1 MSGRNACP
9 INSYNTIGGLNLKK
23 IISYILLVALVFNVF
38 AMNVFAADAPITAEI
53 TGAASTNETE
63 NKGDVNIK
71 ITSTAGK
78 DLLIKVIDVADN
90 NKVIYLDT
98 VLEDENNTTI
108 SVSAGEGQPSVD
120 TPVKITNI
128 TLDKE
133 DIGFKTFKLVVS
145 ESSAAK
151 EFEFTTTKY
160 TSTGG
165 TTGGYTGGWD
175 ETDDDKDKKPEDET
189 VIKGQ
194 NGEIQGDADKDT
206 LNEGA
211 IQGAA
216 KQTTAS
222 GGAKYIEN
230 TTKATSPEAMAWEST
245 RNTIA
250 VSVETMMANI
260 GSKKISTSSSTN
272 KLALKESSISD
283 ADLKKYTDTEKT
295 LNDAMNKNKITL
307 NRELTKEYI
316 VNTTFSTTKKA
327 NITIYK
333 KFVDKLAKVGIETLT
348 INDKNFRVSY
358 ALTELYEMIGDK
370 EFTSFDIDTTAM
382 SSSTKKLTVNFDTDK
397 TQSVKISFPGLSA
410 DAKYMAIVDEN
421 GNPVGGRYNPATG
434 AIEAKISES
443 GVYQIV
449 NNEKD
454 FEDIKHLSDEMQES
468 IKILAAKGIIE
479 GTSAKEFSP
488 EDSISRAE
496 VAALLLRVLSQVDP
510 NADGGFTD
518 VKKSDWFYGTA
529 GSAKA
534 YGMILGF
541 EDNTFRGNVTIA
553 KDQILA
559 IASRVLQR
567 EMKYITPDKPE
578 EWLTFADASSIADW
592 AANDIAL
599 TTMANIVT
607 RTADNTIHADEDMTR
622 GDAALIIMRLF
633 YKIW

>member
-1 MSGRNACP
+1 MKRITAC
-9 INSYNTIGGLNLKK
+9 
-23 IISYILLVALVFNVF
+23 LLCFVMLLSSVVA
-38 AMNVFAADAPITAEI
+38 FAADPTITLNPVTVTYANNANESADITI
-53 TGAASTNETE
+53 TGNYDKSVVLRVFDHNGVLEYIGTANP
-63 NKGDVNIK
+63 VNGVFELDK
-71 ITSTAGK
+71 FKLEKPDTAGIATK
-78 DLLIKVIDVADN
+78 NDNTVNPPYKKVTEAN
-90 NKVIYLDT
+90 NVR
-98 VLEDENNTTI
+98 
-108 SVSAGEGQPSVD
+108 
-120 TPVKITNI
+120 
-128 TLDKE
+128 
-133 DIGFKTFKLVVS
+133 
-145 ESSAAK
+145 
-151 EFEFTTTKY
+151 TTKY
-160 TSTGG
+160 TVNYKVIATSDNENSKAEQEVFFVYTTTENLGGGGGGVTETKKVCSKCSMDPCVCDEEWEKDKDITGG
-165 TTGGYTGGWD
+165 TS
-175 ETDDDKDKKPEDET
+175 
-189 VIKGQ
+189 
-194 NGEIQGDADKDT
+194 
-206 LNEGA
+206 
-211 IQGAA
+211 
-216 KQTTAS
+216 S
-222 GGAKYIEN
+222 GGAHEPEEN
-230 TTKATSPEAMAWEST
+230 YTVVGAAAGVGSTKDAEKLIKWVTDATDKEAMGGEAA
-245 RNTIA
+245 RNTVA
-250 VSVETMMANI
+250 MSVETMISNI

-272 KLALKESSISD
+272 KLVLKENSVTD

-295 LNDAMNKNKITL
+295 LLNAVDKNNITL
-307 NRELTKEYI
+307 NRTLAKEYI
-316 VNTTFSTTKKA
+316 INTTFSKAKKA
-327 NITIYK
+327 NITIYIG
-333 KFVDKLAKVGIETLT
+333 FVTKLEKVGIETLT

-358 ALTELYEMIGDK
+358 SLRELKEMIGDK

-454 FEDIKHLSDEMQES
+454 FDDIKNLSEEMQES
-468 IKILAAKGIIE
+468 IKILAAKGIIN

-496 VAALLLRVLSQVDP
+496 VAALLLRVLSQVNP
-510 NADGGFTD
+510 NADGGFAD

-534 YGMILGF
+534 YGMIQGF
-541 EDNTFRGNVTIA
+541 EDNTFRGNLTIA
-553 KDQILA
+553 KDQILT

-567 EMKYITPDKPE
+567 EMKYIAPDKPE

>member
-1 MSGRNACP
+1 M
-9 INSYNTIGGLNLKK
+9 KK

-38 AMNVFAADAPITAEI
+38 AMNVFAADTPITAEI
-53 TGAASTNETE
+53 TGEKSTNETE

-78 DLLIKVIDVADN
+78 DLLIKIIDVADN

-108 SVSAGEGQPSVD
+108 EVPVADGEGTETKD
-120 TPVKITNI
+120 VKITNI

-151 EFEFTTTKY
+151 EFTFTTTEY
-160 TSTGG
+160 SSGGGGGGGG
-165 TTGGYTGGWD
+165 TPAKQPDPEPWVDPGDKPGEKPVDPGKGPAYTDPLNGD
-175 ETDDDKDKKPEDET
+175 
-189 VIKGQ
+189 VIK
-194 NGEIQGDADKDT
+194 A
-206 LNEGA
+206 
-211 IQGAA
+211 
-216 KQTTAS
+216 AS
-222 GGAKYIEN
+222 GVGSASAAATFIDK
-230 TTKATSPEAMAWEST
+230 TTKATDSEALAWEST

-250 VSVETMMANI
+250 VSAETMIANVS
-260 GSKKISTSSSTN
+260 SKKISTSSSTN
-272 KLALKESSISD
+272 KLVLKESSISD

-295 LNDAMNKNKITL
+295 INNALDKNKITL

-333 KFVDKLAKVGIETLT
+333 KFVDKLSKVGIETLT

-370 EFTSFDIDTTAM
+370 ESTSFDIDTTAM
-382 SSSTKKLTVNFDTDK
+382 SGNTKKLTVNFDTDK

-510 NADGGFTD
+510 NADGGFAD

-607 RTADNTIHADEDMTR
+607 RNADNTIHASEDMTR

>member
-1 MSGRNACP
+1 M
-9 INSYNTIGGLNLKK
+9 KK
-23 IISYILLVALVFNVF
+23 VISYLLLFALIFNVF
-38 AMNVFAADAPITAEI
+38 MTNVFAADSAITATI
-53 TGAASTNETE
+53 TQDKDSSGNWD
-63 NKGDVNIK
+63 NNGNVNIQ
-71 ITSTAGK
+71 ITSNANS
-78 DLLIKVIDVADN
+78 DLI
-90 NKVIYLDT
+90 
-98 VLEDENNTTI
+98 
-108 SVSAGEGQPSVD
+108 
-120 TPVKITNI
+120 VKITDKNSKVVYLKSLLGNENDGDE
-128 TLDKE
+128 TLVIKKKDLGFDSFTLTVSDGVKGIEEAFTVNQYTTSSSSSSSGPSTPVAPVEPWVDPGNKPGDKPV
-133 DIGFKTFKLVVS
+133 DPGHGPAYTDPLNGDVIKAASGVGS
-145 ESSAAK
+145 ASAAAT
-151 EFEFTTTKY
+151 FI
-160 TSTGG
+160 
-165 TTGGYTGGWD
+165 
-175 ETDDDKDKKPEDET
+175 DK
-189 VIKGQ
+189 
-194 NGEIQGDADKDT
+194 
-206 LNEGA
+206 
-211 IQGAA
+211 
-216 KQTTAS
+216 
-222 GGAKYIEN
+222 
-230 TTKATSPEAMAWEST
+230 TTKATEGEALAWEST

-272 KLALKESSISD
+272 KLILKETSISD
-283 ADLKKYTDTEKT
+283 SDLKKYTDTEKT

-307 NRELTKEYI
+307 NRELSKEYI

-333 KFVDKLAKVGIETLT
+333 GFVTKLEKVGIETLT

-358 ALTELYEMIGDK
+358 SLTELKEMIGDK

-382 SSSTKKLTVNFDTDK
+382 SSKTKKLAVTFDTDK
-397 TQSVKISFPGLSA
+397 TQSVKISFPGLSD

-454 FEDIKHLSDEMQES
+454 FEDIKHLSEEMQES

-488 EDSISRAE
+488 EDPISRAE
-496 VAALLLRVLSQVDP
+496 IAALLLRVLSQVDP
-510 NADGGFTD
+510 NADGGFAD

-559 IASRVLQR
+559 ISSRVLQR

-578 EWLTFADASSIADW
+578 EWLTYADASSIADW

>member
-1 MSGRNACP
+1 M
-9 INSYNTIGGLNLKK
+9 KK
-23 IISYILLVALVFNVF
+23 IISYMLLVALVFNVF
-38 AMNVFAADAPITAEI
+38 AMNVFAADTTITAEI
-53 TGAASTNETE
+53 TGAASASEAE

-78 DLLIKVIDVADN
+78 DLLIKIIDVADN
-90 NKVIYLDT
+90 NKVIYLDS
-98 VLEDENNTTI
+98 VLEDENNTI
-108 SVSAGEGQPSVD
+108 IEVPVADGEG
-120 TPVKITNI
+120 TETKNVKITNI

-133 DIGFKTFKLVVS
+133 DIGFKTFKIIVS

-160 TSTGG
+160 SSGGSTGSSG
-165 TTGGYTGGWD
+165 GNTTNNNTSGWD
-175 ETDDDKDKKPEDET
+175 DDTNKNKDDKEENE
-189 VIKGQ
+189 IKDQ
-194 NGEIQGDADKDT
+194 KTGEKQGDADKDT

-230 TTKATSPEAMAWEST
+230 TTKATSAEAMTWEST

-260 GSKKISTSSSTN
+260 SSKKISTSSTTN
-272 KLALKESSISD
+272 KLVLKESSISD

-307 NRELTKEYI
+307 NRELSKEYI

-327 NITIYK
+327 NITIHK
-333 KFVDKLAKVGIETLT
+333 GFVTKLEKVGIETLT

-358 ALTELYEMIGDK
+358 SMTELKAMLGDK
-370 EFTSFDIDTTAM
+370 DSVSFDIDTTAM
-382 SSSTKKLTVNFDTDK
+382 TSSTKKLSVSFDTDK
-397 TQSVKISFPGLSA
+397 TQSVKISFPGLSS

-454 FEDIKHLSDEMQES
+454 FDDIKHLSEEMQES

-567 EMKYITPDKPE
+567 EMKYITPEKPE
-578 EWLTFADASSIADW
+578 EWLTFADATSIADW

-607 RTADNTIHADEDMTR
+607 RTADNTIHANEDMTR

>member
-1 MSGRNACP
+1 MILLLSNLFAFHVFAENAFVE
-9 INSYNTIGGLNLKK
+9 IATIGDFKAK
-23 IISYILLVALVFNVF
+23 DS
-38 AMNVFAADAPITAEI
+38 
-53 TGAASTNETE
+53 
-63 NKGDVNIK
+63 IK
-71 ITSTAGK
+71 ITGTCTTGK
-78 DLLIKVIDVADN
+78 DIVIRIYN
-90 NKVIYLDT
+90 EKNSVIYTDVFPAYDNEDGIFEFGGFSLPAEDYT
-98 VLEDENNTTI
+98 VVV
-108 SVSAGEGQPSVD
+108 SVS
-120 TPVKITNI
+120 
-128 TLDKE
+128 
-133 DIGFKTFKLVVS
+133 
-145 ESSAAK
+145 
-151 EFEFTTTKY
+151 
-160 TSTGG
+160 G
-165 TTGGYTGGWD
+165 TTAI
-175 ETDDDKDKKPEDET
+175 DKDDMKVVKNGGDSKNNGGDGDSYVMRSWDKKEENTDTNKDESKQSEEENKAT
-189 VIKGQ
+189 
-194 NGEIQGDADKDT
+194 EET
-206 LNEGA
+206 LNEKAIKGA
-211 IQGAA
+211 SEQ
-216 KQTTAS
+216 KTVTA
-222 GGAKYIEN
+222 GVKYIKE
-230 TTKATSPEAMAWEST
+230 TTKGTSKAALKKEST

-260 GSKKISTSSSTN
+260 GSKKISTPVSNT
-272 KLALKESSISD
+272 LVLKESSVSESE
-283 ADLKKYTDTEKT
+283 LKKYSNTEKS
-295 LNDAMNKNKITL
+295 LMAAVSDSGITL

-316 VNTTFSTTKKA
+316 VNTNFNKSKNATIEIHKGFVTKLD
-327 NITIYK
+327 TI
-333 KFVDKLAKVGIETLT
+333 GIEVLT
-348 INDKNFRVSY
+348 VNDENFRISY
-358 ALTELYEMIGDK
+358 ETDEIHEMIGAEEK
-370 EFTSFDIDTTAM
+370 LLIEINPSAMTST
-382 SSSTKKLTVNFDTDK
+382 SKKLTVNFDTDK
-397 TQSVKISFPGLSA
+397 TKSVKISFPGLKGDSS
-410 DAKYMAIVDEN
+410 YMAIVDEN

-443 GVYQIV
+443 GVYQVV

-454 FEDIKHLSDEMQES
+454 FDDIKHLSEEMQES

-510 NADGGFTD
+510 NADGGFAD

-578 EWLTFADASSIADW
+578 EWLTFTDASSIADW
-592 AANDIAL
+592 AEKDIAL

>member
-1 MSGRNACP
+1 M
-9 INSYNTIGGLNLKK
+9 
-23 IISYILLVALVFNVF
+23 LLVALAFNVF
-38 AMNVFAADAPITAEI
+38 AMNVFAADTPITAEI
-53 TGAASTNETE
+53 TGAASASEAE

-71 ITSTAGK
+71 ITSTAKK
-78 DLLIKVIDVADN
+78 DLLIKIIDVADN

-108 SVSAGEGQPSVD
+108 EVPVADGEGTEEKD
-120 TPVKITNI
+120 VKITNI

-133 DIGFKTFKLVVS
+133 DIGFKTFKLIVS

-151 EFEFTTTKY
+151 EFTFTTTKY
-160 TSTGG
+160 TSGSNG
-165 TTGGYTGGWD
+165 SSGSTTTTSTKCSKCGMDPCICNEKWD
-175 ETDDDKDKKPEDET
+175 DPDLN
-189 VIKGQ
+189 I
-194 NGEIQGDADKDT
+194 GDT
-206 LNEGA
+206 
-211 IQGAA
+211 
-216 KQTTAS
+216 S
-222 GGAKYIEN
+222 GGAHIPEENQTVIEASAGVSN
-230 TTKATSPEAMAWEST
+230 TKDAEKLIDKVTKATSTEAMGGEAA
-245 RNTIA
+245 RNTVAI
-250 VSVETMMANI
+250 SVETMMANI

-272 KLALKESSISD
+272 KLVLKESSISD
-283 ADLKKYTDTEKT
+283 SDLKKYTDTESS
-295 LNDAMNKNKITL
+295 LNAALSKNNITL

-333 KFVDKLAKVGIETLT
+333 GFITKLEKVGIETLT

-358 ALTELYEMIGDK
+358 SMAELKEMIGDK
-370 EFTSFDIDTTAM
+370 DFTSFDIDTTAM
-382 SSSTKKLTVNFDTDK
+382 TSSTKKLSVSFDTDK
-397 TQSVKISFPGLSA
+397 TQSVKISFPGLSS
-410 DAKYMAIVDEN
+410 DAKYMAIVDED

-454 FEDIKHLSDEMQES
+454 FDDIKHLSEEMQES

-541 EDNTFRGNVTIA
+541 EDNTFRGNLTIA

-567 EMKYITPDKPE
+567 EMKYIAPEKPE
-578 EWLTFADASSIADW
+578 EWLTYADASSIADW

-607 RTADNTIHADEDMTR
+607 RTADNTIHADENMTR

>member
-1 MSGRNACP
+1 MKR
-9 INSYNTIGGLNLKK
+9 
-23 IISYILLVALVFNVF
+23 IISLLICLTMILSSIS
-38 AMNVFAADAPITAEI
+38 VFAAVPFELNTITVTYAENASESSGI
-53 TGAASTNETE
+53 VVSGKYDKPLVLRVFNDSGILEYIGTTDSKDGIFQFDSFKLEKPAA
-63 NKGDVNIK
+63 G
-71 ITSTAGK
+71 STANTYTFTYK
-78 DLLIKVIDVADN
+78 FVISDESDIKKSEDVTFN
-90 NKVIYLDT
+90 YVVKGSSGPSGPSGPT
-98 VLEDENNTTI
+98 VKEPEIEWPD
-108 SVSAGEGQPSVD
+108 D
-120 TPVKITNI
+120 TPVDTN
-128 TLDKE
+128 
-133 DIGFKTFKLVVS
+133 VP
-145 ESSAAK
+145 
-151 EFEFTTTKY
+151 
-160 TSTGG
+160 GG
-165 TTGGYTGGWD
+165 DPGPAY
-175 ETDDDKDKKPEDET
+175 KDP
-189 VIKGQ
+189 I
-194 NGEIQGDADKDT
+194 
-206 LNEGA
+206 NEKA
-211 IQGAA
+211 VQAAA

-222 GGAKYIEN
+222 GGAKFIET
-230 TTKATSPEAMAWEST
+230 TTKATDEAAMSWEST

-272 KLALKESSISD
+272 KLVLKESSISD

-316 VNTTFSTTKKA
+316 VNTTFSTAKKA

-333 KFVDKLAKVGIETLT
+333 GFVTKLEKVGIETLT

-358 ALTELYEMIGDK
+358 SLTELKEMIGDK

-454 FEDIKHLSDEMQES
+454 FEDIKHLSEEMQES

-510 NADGGFTD
+510 NADGGFVD

>member
-1 MSGRNACP
+1 M
-9 INSYNTIGGLNLKK
+9 KK

-38 AMNVFAADAPITAEI
+38 SMNVFAADSSIKIDI
-53 TGAASTNETE
+53 TGETSTSEAE
-63 NKGDVNIK
+63 NNGNVNIK
-71 ITSTAGK
+71 ITSTVEK
-78 DLLIKVIDVADN
+78 DLIIKILDVANN
-90 NKVIYLDT
+90 NKVIYLDS
-98 VLEDENNTTI
+98 VLGTENDTTI
-108 SVSAGEGQPSVD
+108 SVPQGEEQEALVVPAKV
-120 TPVKITNI
+120 TTITFA
-128 TLDKE
+128 KA
-133 DIGFKTFKLVVS
+133 DIGFKKFKVVAS
-145 ESSAAK
+145 ESSVAVER
-151 EFEFTTTKY
+151 EFEVKKYVPDPPVIHNNNTTVTK
-160 TSTGG
+160 
-165 TTGGYTGGWD
+165 
-175 ETDDDKDKKPEDET
+175 TDDVEWDKKKKGEEEQPKNDVTGETIGKATEDPINKEA
-189 VIKGQ
+189 VQ
-194 NGEIQGDADKDT
+194 A
-206 LNEGA
+206 
-211 IQGAA
+211 AA

-222 GGAKYIEN
+222 GAAKFIDT
-230 TTKATSPEAMAWEST
+230 TTKATAPEAMAWEST

-272 KLALKESSISD
+272 KLVLKESSITDS
-283 ADLKKYTDTEKT
+283 DLKKYIDTEKT

-307 NRELTKEYI
+307 NRGLAKEYI
-316 VNTTFSTTKKA
+316 VNTTFSTAKKA

-333 KFVDKLAKVGIETLT
+333 GFVTKLEKVGIETLT

-358 ALTELYEMIGDK
+358 SMTELKEMIGDK

-382 SSSTKKLTVNFDTDK
+382 SSKTKKLAVSFDTDK
-397 TQSVKISFPGLSA
+397 TQSVKISFPGLSS

-434 AIEAKISES
+434 AIEAKITES

-454 FEDIKHLSDEMQES
+454 FDDIKHLSDEMQES

-510 NADGGFTD
+510 NADGGFAD

-567 EMKYITPDKPE
+567 EMKYITPEKPE
-578 EWLTFADASSIADW
+578 EWLTFADATSIADW

>member
-1 MSGRNACP
+1 M
-9 INSYNTIGGLNLKK
+9 KK
-23 IISYILLVALVFNVF
+23 IISYMLLVALVFNVF
-38 AMNVFAADAPITAEI
+38 AMNVFAADTPITAEI
-53 TGAASTNETE
+53 TGAASTSEVE

-71 ITSTAGK
+71 ITSTEGK
-78 DLLIKVIDVADN
+78 DLLIKIVDVADN

-151 EFEFTTTKY
+151 EFTFTTTKY
-160 TSTGG
+160 TSGGGGGG
-165 TTGGYTGGWD
+165 TPAKEPNPEPWVDPGDKPGEKPVDPGKGPAYTDPLNGD
-175 ETDDDKDKKPEDET
+175 
-189 VIKGQ
+189 VIK
-194 NGEIQGDADKDT
+194 A
-206 LNEGA
+206 
-211 IQGAA
+211 
-216 KQTTAS
+216 AS
-222 GGAKYIEN
+222 GVGSASAAATFIDK
-230 TTKATSPEAMAWEST
+230 TTKATDSEALAWEST

-272 KLALKESSISD
+272 KLVLKESSISD

-370 EFTSFDIDTTAM
+370 ESTSFDIDTTAM
-382 SSSTKKLTVNFDTDK
+382 SGNTKKLTVNFDTDK

-510 NADGGFTD
+510 NADGGFAD

-578 EWLTFADASSIADW
+578 EWLTFVDSSSIADW

-607 RTADNTIHADEDMTR
+607 RTADNTIHADENMTR

>member
-1 MSGRNACP
+1 MKRILSIILCFVMICSTMS
-9 INSYNTIGGLNLKK
+9 
-23 IISYILLVALVFNVF
+23 
-38 AMNVFAADAPITAEI
+38 VFAATQVTLNIVTVGYPAPNATESNEISVSGTNANANSSLVLRVFDGSGKLLYITNTEAKNDGVFEFEKFKLGNPDVTQMI
-53 TGAASTNETE
+53 TGTAT
-63 NKGDVNIK
+63 
-71 ITSTAGK
+71 TSGNTTTTPYTGSYEF
-78 DLLIKVIDVADN
+78 VISDATGILN
-90 NKVIYLDT
+90 
-98 VLEDENNTTI
+98 ENNTAVTVNYST
-108 SVSAGEGQPSVD
+108 SV
-120 TPVKITNI
+120 
-128 TLDKE
+128 
-133 DIGFKTFKLVVS
+133 
-145 ESSAAK
+145 
-151 EFEFTTTKY
+151 TTGRN
-160 TSTGG
+160 TGG
-165 TTGGYTGGWD
+165 KDTGSETDGWD

-194 NGEIQGDADKDT
+194 NGEIQGDADKDPI
-206 LNEGA
+206 NEKA
-211 IQGAA
+211 VQAAA

-222 GGAKYIEN
+222 GGAKFIET
-230 TTKATSPEAMAWEST
+230 TTKATDEAAMSWEST

-272 KLALKESSISD
+272 KLVLKESSISD

-307 NRELTKEYI
+307 NRELSKEYI
-316 VNTTFSTTKKA
+316 VNTTFSTAKKA

-333 KFVDKLAKVGIETLT
+333 GFVTKLEKVGIETLT

-358 ALTELYEMIGDK
+358 SMTELKDMIGDK

-382 SSSTKKLTVNFDTDK
+382 KGSTKKLAVNFDTDK

-454 FEDIKHLSDEMQES
+454 FEDIKHLSEEMQES
-468 IKILAAKGIIE
+468 IKILSAKGIIE

-510 NADGGFTD
+510 NAYGGFTD

-534 YGMILGF
+534 YGMIVGY

-553 KDQILA
+553 KDQILT
-559 IASRVLQR
+559 IVSRILQK
-567 EMKYITPDKPE
+567 EMKYIVPEKPE
-578 EWLTFADASSIADW
+578 EWLTFTDASSIANW
-592 AANDIAL
+592 AEKDIAL
-599 TTMANIVT
+599 ATMANIIT
-607 RTADNTIHADEDMTR
+607 RTEDNTIHATENMTR

>member
-1 MSGRNACP
+1 M
-9 INSYNTIGGLNLKK
+9 KK
-23 IISYILLVALVFNVF
+23 IISYVLLVALVFNVF
-38 AMNVFAADAPITAEI
+38 AMNVFATGSSIKIDI
-53 TGAASTNETE
+53 TGETSTSEAE
-63 NKGDVNIK
+63 NNGNVDIT
-71 ITSTAGK
+71 ITSTVEK
-78 DLLIKVIDVADN
+78 DLIIKILDVANN

-98 VLEDENNTTI
+98 VLGTENDTTI
-108 SVSAGEGQPSVD
+108 SVQQGDGQEALVVPAKV
-120 TPVKITNI
+120 TTITFA
-128 TLDKE
+128 KA
-133 DIGFKTFKLVVS
+133 DIGFKKFKVVAS
-145 ESSAAK
+145 ESSTATER
-151 EFEFTTTKY
+151 EFEVKKYVPDPPVIHNNNTTVTK
-160 TSTGG
+160 
-165 TTGGYTGGWD
+165 
-175 ETDDDKDKKPEDET
+175 TDDVEWDKKKKGEEEQPKNDVTGEPIGKPTEDPINKEA
-189 VIKGQ
+189 VQ
-194 NGEIQGDADKDT
+194 A
-206 LNEGA
+206 
-211 IQGAA
+211 AA

-222 GGAKYIEN
+222 GAAKFIDS
-230 TTKATSPEAMAWEST
+230 TTKATDPEAMAWEST
-245 RNTIA
+245 RSTIA
-250 VSVETMMANI
+250 VSAETMIANI

-272 KLALKESSISD
+272 KLVLKESSITDS
-283 ADLKKYTDTEKT
+283 DLKKYTDTEKT
-295 LNDAMNKNKITL
+295 INNALDKNKITL
-307 NRELTKEYI
+307 NRGLSKEYI

-333 KFVDKLAKVGIETLT
+333 GFVTKLEKVGIETLT

-358 ALTELYEMIGDK
+358 SLAELKEMIGDK
-370 EFTSFDIDTTAM
+370 EYTSFDIDTTAM
-382 SSSTKKLTVNFDTDK
+382 SSSTKKLSVSFDTDK

-454 FEDIKHLSDEMQES
+454 FEDIKHLSEEMQES

-510 NADGGFTD
+510 NADGGFAD

-567 EMKYITPDKPE
+567 EMKYITPEKPE

>member
-1 MSGRNACP
+1 MKR
-9 INSYNTIGGLNLKK
+9 
-23 IISYILLVALVFNVF
+23 IISLLICLTMILSSIS
-38 AMNVFAADAPITAEI
+38 VFAAVPFELNTITVTYAEN
-53 TGAASTNETE
+53 A
-63 NKGDVNIK
+63 
-71 ITSTAGK
+71 
-78 DLLIKVIDVADN
+78 
-90 NKVIYLDT
+90 
-98 VLEDENNTTI
+98 
-108 SVSAGEGQPSVD
+108 
-120 TPVKITNI
+120 
-128 TLDKE
+128 
-133 DIGFKTFKLVVS
+133 S
-145 ESSAAK
+145 ESSGIVVSG
-151 EFEFTTTKY
+151 KY
-160 TSTGG
+160 DKPLVLRVFNESGILEYIG
-165 TTGGYTGGWD
+165 TTDSKDGIFQFDSFKLEKPAAGSTADTYTFTYKFVISDESDIKKSEDVTFNYVVKNSPGPGPGPGPGPKPDPKPTVCEKCGW
-175 ETDDDKDKKPEDET
+175 EKCTCNQPVESDKPTTGADVPEENYNIIAESGKVT
-189 VIKGQ
+189 TPK
-194 NGEIQGDADKDT
+194 A
-206 LNEGA
+206 
-211 IQGAA
+211 GAA
-216 KQTTAS
+216 MIDTV
-222 GGAKYIEN
+222 
-230 TTKATSPEAMAWEST
+230 TKATSPEAMAGEAA

-250 VSVETMMANI
+250 MSVETMMANI
-260 GSKKISTSSSTN
+260 SSKKISTSSSTN
-272 KLALKESSISD
+272 TLVLKESSISD

-307 NRELTKEYI
+307 NRELSKEYI

-348 INDKNFRVSY
+348 ISDKNFRVSY
-358 ALTELYEMIGDK
+358 SLTELYEMIGDK

-382 SSSTKKLTVNFDTDK
+382 SGNTKKLTVNFDTDK

-510 NADGGFTD
+510 NADGGFAD

-567 EMKYITPDKPE
+567 EMKYITPEKPE
-578 EWLTFADASSIADW
+578 EWLTFADATSIAEW

>member
-1 MSGRNACP
+1 MKRILSIMLCFVMICSTMS
-9 INSYNTIGGLNLKK
+9 
-23 IISYILLVALVFNVF
+23 
-38 AMNVFAADAPITAEI
+38 VFAATQVTLNTVTVGYPAPNATESNEISVSGTNANANSSLVLRVFDGSGKLLYIT
-53 TGAASTNETE
+53 NTE
-63 NKGDVNIK
+63 AKNDGVFEFEKFKLGNPDV
-71 ITSTAGK
+71 TQMTAGTATTSGNTTTTPYTGSYEF
-78 DLLIKVIDVADN
+78 VISDATGILN
-90 NKVIYLDT
+90 
-98 VLEDENNTTI
+98 ENNTAVTVNYST
-108 SVSAGEGQPSVD
+108 SV
-120 TPVKITNI
+120 
-128 TLDKE
+128 
-133 DIGFKTFKLVVS
+133 
-145 ESSAAK
+145 
-151 EFEFTTTKY
+151 
-160 TSTGG
+160 
-165 TTGGYTGGWD
+165 TTGGNTGGGGVV
-175 ETDDDKDKKPEDET
+175 TKPEPSNICEKCGWETCRCNEPEDTPIDEGGKAYNPTENYPIIEEAAKVGSANDAKKFIET
-189 VIKGQ
+189 V
-194 NGEIQGDADKDT
+194 
-206 LNEGA
+206 
-211 IQGAA
+211 
-216 KQTTAS
+216 
-222 GGAKYIEN
+222 
-230 TTKATSPEAMAWEST
+230 TKATSTEAMGGEAA

-250 VSVETMMANI
+250 ISVETMMANI

-272 KLALKESSISD
+272 KLVLKESSISD
-283 ADLKKYTDTEKT
+283 TDLKKYTDTEKT
-295 LNDAMNKNKITL
+295 LNDAINKNKITL
-307 NRELTKEYI
+307 NRELSKEYI
-316 VNTTFSTTKKA
+316 VNTTFSTAKKA

-333 KFVDKLAKVGIETLT
+333 GFVTKLEKVGIETLT

-358 ALTELYEMIGDK
+358 SMTELKDMIGDK

-382 SSSTKKLTVNFDTDK
+382 KGSTKKLTVNFDTDK
-397 TQSVKISFPGLSA
+397 TQSVKISFPGLSS

-421 GNPVGGRYNPATG
+421 GNPIGGRYNPATG

-454 FEDIKHLSDEMQES
+454 FEDIKHLSEEMQDS

-510 NADGGFTD
+510 NADGGFAD

-567 EMKYITPDKPE
+567 EMKYITPEKPE

-592 AANDIAL
+592 AEKDIAL
-599 TTMANIVT
+599 TTMANIIT

>member
-1 MSGRNACP
+1 M
-9 INSYNTIGGLNLKK
+9 KK
-23 IISYILLVALVFNVF
+23 VISYLLLFTLIFNVF
-38 AMNVFAADAPITAEI
+38 MTNVFAEGSAITADI
-53 TGAASTNETE
+53 TMDKDSSNNWDNEG
-63 NKGDVNIK
+63 NVNIQITSNANSDLIVK
-71 ITSTAGK
+71 ITDKNSKVVYLKSILGNENDGGETLVIKKK
-78 DLLIKVIDVADN
+78 DLGFESFTLTVSDGVKGIEKPFTIEKYTPYNPGPSGPSGPTVKEPEIVWPDDPDVPDN
-90 NKVIYLDT
+90 PDNP
-98 VLEDENNTTI
+98 
-108 SVSAGEGQPSVD
+108 GQPS
-120 TPVKITNI
+120 
-128 TLDKE
+128 
-133 DIGFKTFKLVVS
+133 
-145 ESSAAK
+145 
-151 EFEFTTTKY
+151 
-160 TSTGG
+160 
-165 TTGGYTGGWD
+165 
-175 ETDDDKDKKPEDET
+175 KPAYE
-189 VIKGQ
+189 
-194 NGEIQGDADKDT
+194 DT
-206 LNEGA
+206 LNETA
-211 IQGAA
+211 IQAA
-216 KQTTAS
+216 GKQTTAAA
-222 GGAKYIEN
+222 GAKFIEK
-230 TTKATSPEAMAWEST
+230 TTKATDEAALAWEST

-272 KLALKESSISD
+272 KLVLNEKSISD

-295 LNDAMNKNKITL
+295 LSDAMTKNKITL

-316 VNTTFSTTKKA
+316 VNTTFSTAKKA

-333 KFVDKLAKVGIETLT
+333 GFVTKLEKVGIETLT

-358 ALTELYEMIGDK
+358 SMSELKEMIGDK

-382 SSSTKKLTVNFDTDK
+382 SSKTKKLAVSFDTDK
-397 TQSVKISFPGLSA
+397 TQSVKISFPGLSN

-434 AIEAKISES
+434 AIEAKITES

-454 FEDIKHLSDEMQES
+454 FDDIKHLSDEMQES

-567 EMKYITPDKPE
+567 EMKYITPEKPE
-578 EWLTFADASSIADW
+578 EWLTFADATSIADW

-607 RTADNTIHADEDMTR
+607 RTADNTIHANEDMTR

>member
-1 MSGRNACP
+1 MKR
-9 INSYNTIGGLNLKK
+9 
-23 IISYILLVALVFNVF
+23 IISLLICLTMILSSIS
-38 AMNVFAADAPITAEI
+38 VFAAVPFELNTITVTYAENASESSGI
-53 TGAASTNETE
+53 VVSGKYDKPLVLRVFNDSGILEYIGTTDSKDGIFQFDSFKLEKPAA
-63 NKGDVNIK
+63 G
-71 ITSTAGK
+71 STANTYTFTYKFVISDESDIKKSEDVTFNYVVKGSSGPSGPSGPTVKEPEIDWPGK
-78 DLLIKVIDVADN
+78 I
-90 NKVIYLDT
+90 
-98 VLEDENNTTI
+98 
-108 SVSAGEGQPSVD
+108 D
-120 TPVKITNI
+120 TPVNP
-128 TLDKE
+128 
-133 DIGFKTFKLVVS
+133 DIPGGEPS
-145 ESSAAK
+145 GPA
-151 EFEFTTTKY
+151 Y
-160 TSTGG
+160 T
-165 TTGGYTGGWD
+165 D
-175 ETDDDKDKKPEDET
+175 PINETA
-189 VIKGQ
+189 VQ
-194 NGEIQGDADKDT
+194 A
-206 LNEGA
+206 
-211 IQGAA
+211 AA
-216 KQTTAS
+216 KQTSAS
-222 GGAKYIEN
+222 GGVKFIES
-230 TTKATSPEAMAWEST
+230 TTKNTDDVAMGWEST

-272 KLALKESSISD
+272 KLVLKESSISD

-358 ALTELYEMIGDK
+358 SLTELYKMIGDK

-510 NADGGFTD
+510 NADGGFAD

>member
-1 MSGRNACP
+1 M
-9 INSYNTIGGLNLKK
+9 KK
-23 IISYILLVALVFNVF
+23 IISYVLLVALVFNVLAMNVF
-38 AMNVFAADAPITAEI
+38 AMNVFAADTSITADI

-78 DLLIKVIDVADN
+78 DLLIKIIDVADN

-151 EFEFTTTKY
+151 EFTFTTTEYSSGSNGGGGNTEPPKSVCNKCSMNPCVCEEEWDKDI
-160 TSTGG
+160 TSG
-165 TTGGYTGGWD
+165 TTSGGSH
-175 ETDDDKDKKPEDET
+175 EPEENY
-189 VIKGQ
+189 VVV
-194 NGEIQGDADKDT
+194 
-206 LNEGA
+206 
-211 IQGAA
+211 GAA
-216 KQTTAS
+216 A
-222 GGAKYIEN
+222 GVGN
-230 TTKATSPEAMAWEST
+230 TKDAEKLIKWVTDATDKEAMGGEAA
-245 RNTIA
+245 RNTVA
-250 VSVETMMANI
+250 MSVETMISNI
-260 GSKKISTSSSTN
+260 GSKKISTSSSAN
-272 KLALKESSISD
+272 KLVLKESSVTD

-295 LNDAMNKNKITL
+295 LMNAVDKNNITL
-307 NRELTKEYI
+307 NRNLLKEYI
-316 VNTTFSTTKKA
+316 INTTFSTTKKA

-382 SSSTKKLTVNFDTDK
+382 SSNTKKLTVNFDTDK

-454 FEDIKHLSDEMQES
+454 FEDIKHLSEEMQES
-468 IKILAAKGIIE
+468 IKILASKGIIE

-510 NADGGFTD
+510 NADGGFVD

-529 GSAKA
+529 GSSKA

-567 EMKYITPDKPE
+567 EMKYIAPEKPE
-578 EWLTFADASSIADW
+578 EWLTFTDASSIADW
-592 AANDIAL
+592 AAKDIAL
-599 TTMANIVT
+599 TTMANIIT
-607 RTADNTIHADEDMTR
+607 RTADNKIHATENMTR

>member
-1 MSGRNACP
+1 M
-9 INSYNTIGGLNLKK
+9 KK
-23 IISYILLVALVFNVF
+23 VISYLLLFALIFNVF
-38 AMNVFAADAPITAEI
+38 VTNVFAADSAITATI
-53 TGAASTNETE
+53 TQDKDSSGNWD
-63 NKGDVNIK
+63 NNGNVNIQITSNANSDLIVK
-71 ITSTAGK
+71 ITDK
-78 DLLIKVIDVADN
+78 N
-90 NKVIYLDT
+90 NKVVYLKS
-98 VLEDENNTTI
+98 LLGNEND
-108 SVSAGEGQPSVD
+108 G
-120 TPVKITNI
+120 
-128 TLDKE
+128 
-133 DIGFKTFKLVVS
+133 
-145 ESSAAK
+145 
-151 EFEFTTTKY
+151 
-160 TSTGG
+160 
-165 TTGGYTGGWD
+165 D
-175 ETDDDKDKKPEDET
+175 ETL
-189 VIKGQ
+189 VIKKQDLGFETFTLTVSDGVKGIEKELKVEYYSKPGPGPGPGPGPNPQ
-194 NGEIQGDADKDT
+194 PVPPPWTPDEPTPDNPNNPDNPNPGIEPNPGPAPKDPLNGEVIKAAAGVTTPSGASSFIDK
-206 LNEGA
+206 A
-211 IQGAA
+211 
-216 KQTTAS
+216 
-222 GGAKYIEN
+222 
-230 TTKATSPEAMAWEST
+230 TKATDPGAMAWEST

-250 VSVETMMANI
+250 VSAETMMANI

-272 KLALKESSISD
+272 KLVLKESSVSD
-283 ADLKKYTDTEKT
+283 SDLKKYTDAEKT
-295 LNDAMNKNKITL
+295 INDAMNKNKITL
-307 NRELTKEYI
+307 NRELSKEYI
-316 VNTTFSTTKKA
+316 VNTTFSTAKKA
-327 NITIYK
+327 NITIHKGY
-333 KFVDKLAKVGIETLT
+333 VTKLEKVGIETLT

-358 ALTELYEMIGDK
+358 SMSELKEMIGEK

-382 SSSTKKLTVNFDTDK
+382 SSKTKKLAVTFDTDK
-397 TQSVKISFPGLSA
+397 TQSVKISFPGLSS

-434 AIEAKISES
+434 AIEAKITES

-510 NADGGFTD
+510 NADGGFAD

>member
-1 MSGRNACP
+1 MKR
-9 INSYNTIGGLNLKK
+9 
-23 IISYILLVALVFNVF
+23 IISLLICLTMILSSIS
-38 AMNVFAADAPITAEI
+38 VFAAVPFELNTITVTYAENASESSGIVVSGKYDKPLVLRVFNDSGILEYIGTTDSKDGIFQFDSFKLEKPDAGSEAKTYSFTYKFVISDESDI
-53 TGAASTNETE
+53 KKSEDGSFNYVVKGSSNKNSSSTGGKTTNET
-63 NKGDVNIK
+63 KSWDGD
-71 ITSTAGK
+71 
-78 DLLIKVIDVADN
+78 
-90 NKVIYLDT
+90 
-98 VLEDENNTTI
+98 
-108 SVSAGEGQPSVD
+108 
-120 TPVKITNI
+120 
-128 TLDKE
+128 DK
-133 DIGFKTFKLVVS
+133 
-145 ESSAAK
+145 
-151 EFEFTTTKY
+151 
-160 TSTGG
+160 
-165 TTGGYTGGWD
+165 
-175 ETDDDKDKKPEDET
+175 DKDKKPEDENT
-189 VIKGQ
+189 IKDSKT
-194 NGEIQGDADKDT
+194 GEEQKRADEDTIYEPVVKD
-206 LNEGA
+206 
-211 IQGAA
+211 AA

-222 GGAKYIEN
+222 GGANFIDK
-230 TTKATSPEAMAWEST
+230 TTAATSPESLQWEST
-245 RNTIA
+245 RNSIA

-272 KLALKESSISD
+272 KLVLKESSISD
-283 ADLKKYTDTEKT
+283 SDLKKYTDTEKT
-295 LNDAMNKNKITL
+295 LNDAMNKNKIVL
-307 NRELTKEYI
+307 NRELSKEYI

-327 NITIYK
+327 NITIHK
-333 KFVDKLAKVGIETLT
+333 GFVTKLEKVGIETLT

-358 ALTELYEMIGDK
+358 SMTELKAMLGDK
-370 EFTSFDIDTTAM
+370 DSVSFDIDTTAM
-382 SSSTKKLTVNFDTDK
+382 TGSTKKLSVSFDTDK
-397 TQSVKISFPGLSA
+397 TQSVKISFPGLSS

-454 FEDIKHLSDEMQES
+454 FDDIKHLSEEMQES

-510 NADGGFTD
+510 NADGGFVD

-534 YGMILGF
+534 YGMIQGF

-559 IASRVLQR
+559 VASRVLQR
-567 EMKYITPDKPE
+567 EMKYIAPEKPE
-578 EWLTFADASSIADW
+578 EWLTFTDASSIADW
-592 AANDIAL
+592 AEKDIAL
-599 TTMANIVT
+599 TTMANIIT

>member
-1 MSGRNACP
+1 
-9 INSYNTIGGLNLKK
+9 
-23 IISYILLVALVFNVF
+23 
-38 AMNVFAADAPITAEI
+38 
-53 TGAASTNETE
+53 
-63 NKGDVNIK
+63 
-71 ITSTAGK
+71 
-78 DLLIKVIDVADN
+78 
-90 NKVIYLDT
+90 
-98 VLEDENNTTI
+98 
-108 SVSAGEGQPSVD
+108 
-120 TPVKITNI
+120 
-128 TLDKE
+128 
-133 DIGFKTFKLVVS
+133 
-145 ESSAAK
+145 
-151 EFEFTTTKY
+151 
-160 TSTGG
+160 
-165 TTGGYTGGWD
+165 
-175 ETDDDKDKKPEDET
+175 
-189 VIKGQ
+189 
-194 NGEIQGDADKDT
+194 
-206 LNEGA
+206 
-211 IQGAA
+211 
-216 KQTTAS
+216 
-222 GGAKYIEN
+222 
-230 TTKATSPEAMAWEST
+230 
-245 RNTIA
+245 
-250 VSVETMMANI
+250 
-260 GSKKISTSSSTN
+260 
-272 KLALKESSISD
+272 
-283 ADLKKYTDTEKT
+283 
-295 LNDAMNKNKITL
+295 MNKNKITL

-358 ALTELYEMIGDK
+358 SLTELKEMIGDK

-382 SSSTKKLTVNFDTDK
+382 SSSSKKLTVNFDTDK

-454 FEDIKHLSDEMQES
+454 FEDIKHLSEEMQES

-510 NADGGFTD
+510 NADGGFAD

-534 YGMILGF
+534 YGMIQGF

-559 IASRVLQR
+559 ISSRVLQR